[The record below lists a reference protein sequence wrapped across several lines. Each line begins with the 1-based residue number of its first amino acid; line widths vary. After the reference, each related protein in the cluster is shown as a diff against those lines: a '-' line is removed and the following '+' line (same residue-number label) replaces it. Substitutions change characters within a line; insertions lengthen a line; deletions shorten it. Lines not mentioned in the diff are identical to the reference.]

1 MKIDIDITIEDGML
15 FIREVNCTP
24 CEYKISENWPTVIDE
39 ICDYL
44 HDYLEGLG

>member
-1 MKIDIDITIEDGML
+1 MKTDIDITIEDGML